1 MQVFS
6 VFIADHLPNQKMAFQ
21 ATGTVSMMQLMRQQ
35 GDQRAE
41 VASNGKK
48 TRLSEARKVQVLGI
62 GSNWK
67 F

>member
-1 MQVFS
+1 
-6 VFIADHLPNQKMAFQ
+6 MAFQ